1 MKDEFIFPW
10 QESLWHHL
18 VQRYQNGQLPHALL
32 FTGATGL
39 GKLHFAESFAR
50 WALCSKNF
58 FTENSSPQDLQEIKE
73 PCGQCQGCQLMK
85 AGTHPDFLKV
95 VPEAEGKQIPIDT
108 IRNVGNYLTLK
119 SQFAPLQVVVI
130 APADAMNKFAANSL
144 LKTLEEPTPGSLLI
158 LETSQPSRLLPT
170 IRSRCQSIEFSIP
183 ERSQSLTW
191 LSKQIPEL
199 VPSGPQSEMERLL
212 ALAVG
217 APLLARKYAQ
227 QDTLKSYQ
235 QLLGSF
241 EKLAKNQADPVAEA
255 KSWEAVGLAKS
266 VKWIYFW
273 VASMIRL
280 KSGIERVD
288 TKSEWL
294 EPVLENLAQ
303 RVNTERLFKY
313 LDKVTET
320 SRFVN
325 SQVNVQL
332 TLEDLLISW
341 REINA

>member
-1 MKDEFIFPW
+1 MATMKDEFIFPW
-10 QESLWHHL
+10 QESLWRHL
-18 VQRYQNGQLPHALL
+18 VQRYLNDQLPHALT
-32 FTGATGL
+32 FSGAAGL
-39 GKLHFAESFAR
+39 GKLHFAECFAR
-50 WALCSKNF
+50 WALCSQ
-58 FTENSSPQDLQEIKE
+58 NSNPQDIQEITA

-130 APADAMNKFAANSL
+130 SPAEAMNKYAANSL
-144 LKTLEEPTPGSLLI
+144 LKTLEEPTPGTLLI

-170 IRSRCQSIEFSIP
+170 IRSRCQSIEFSVP

-191 LSKQIPEL
+191 LSSRLSESVSSASQN
-199 VPSGPQSEMERLL
+199 EMEQLL

-217 APLLARKYAQ
+217 GPLLALKYAQ
-227 QDTLKSYQ
+227 EDTLKNYQ
-235 QLLGSF
+235 QLLTSF
-241 EKLAKNQADPVAEA
+241 EKLAQKQADPVAEA
-255 KSWEAVGLAKS
+255 KLWEDVGLAKS
-266 VKWIYFW
+266 VKWIYLW
-273 VASMIRL
+273 VAAMIRL
-280 KSGIERVD
+280 KSGMEQVD

-294 EPVLENLAQ
+294 EPGLENLAQ
-303 RVNTERLFKY
+303 RINSERLFQY
-313 LDKVTET
+313 LDKVTEST
-320 SRFVN
+320 RFVN

-341 REINA
+341 RELNA

>member
-1 MKDEFIFPW
+1 
-10 QESLWHHL
+10 
-18 VQRYQNGQLPHALL
+18 
-32 FTGATGL
+32 
-39 GKLHFAESFAR
+39 
-50 WALCSKNF
+50 
-58 FTENSSPQDLQEIKE
+58 DL
-73 PCGQCQGCQLMK
+73 
-85 AGTHPDFLKV
+85 A
-95 VPEAEGKQIPIDT
+95 
-108 IRNVGNYLTLK
+108 
-119 SQFAPLQVVVI
+119 S
-130 APADAMNKFAANSL
+130 
-144 LKTLEEPTPGSLLI
+144 
-158 LETSQPSRLLPT
+158 
-170 IRSRCQSIEFSIP
+170 
-183 ERSQSLTW
+183 
-191 LSKQIPEL
+191 
-199 VPSGPQSEMERLL
+199 SGPQNEMARLL

-217 APLLARKYAQ
+217 APLLARQYAQ

-235 QLLGSF
+235 QLLSSF

-266 VKWIYFW
+266 VKWIYLW
-273 VASMIRL
+273 VATMIRL

-294 EPVLENLAQ
+294 EPGLENLAQ
-303 RVNTERLFKY
+303 RINSERLFQY